1 MSSQAH
7 LPNHVIDFRINDRT
21 KGYPL
26 RKVRVHA
33 SHDEIDSLVQ
43 DGFLLRRG
51 LFSGAWVNRLGA
63 AVDRLVQ
70 EVIGHRLFTMMR
82 VHEATSEVE
91 RIYSSN
97 LGAYPVGGRKQK
109 GGTPWGRVVLDRGEV
124 FVARSADE
132 VRDAFSDHALIA
144 SLGIGSIM
152 NIPLA
157 YADRRLGTMNISHE
171 AGWFTD
177 DDAATGRLI
186 AAFVV
191 PSLLA
196 K

>member
-1 MSSQAH
+1 MSQH
-7 LPNHVIDFRINDRT
+7 KRPLTLPDLARLAD
-21 KGYPL
+21 L
-26 RKVRVHA
+26 SA
-33 SHDEIDSLVQ
+33 
-43 DGFLLRRG
+43 
-51 LFSGAWVNRLGA
+51 GARDTMQLYT

-97 LGAYPVGGRKQK
+97 PAAYPVGGRKQK
-109 GGTPWGRVVLDRGEV
+109 RGTPWSRVVLDRGEV
-124 FVARSADE
+124 FVARNPDE
-132 VRDAFSDHALIA
+132 VREAFADHELIF

-157 YADRRLGTMNISHE
+157 HADRRFGTMNISHE

-177 DDAATGRLI
+177 EHAAAGRLI

-191 PSLLA
+191 PSLIEQ
-196 K
+196 